1 MIESSISSSDGLKHI
16 CMRYMEYNKT
26 HFTNSLIY
34 KNTITRWLWNRYNHI
49 TYIIFLPETSV
60 FPVYNTRSTLQ
71 RSFSKSVRLT
81 QGNTYYILVSGNY
94 YFSTADYKFKLEE
107 WIVIWEIVKLKWSN
121 TREDEEVYLMYAS
134 LLILYII

>member
-1 MIESSISSSDGLKHI
+1 M
-16 CMRYMEYNKT
+16 
-26 HFTNSLIY
+26 
-34 KNTITRWLWNRYNHI
+34 
-49 TYIIFLPETSV
+49 
-60 FPVYNTRSTLQ
+60 
-71 RSFSKSVRLT
+71 T
-81 QGNTYYILVSGNY
+81 QGHTYYILVSGNY

>member
-1 MIESSISSSDGLKHI
+1 
-16 CMRYMEYNKT
+16 MRYMEYNKT

-34 KNTITRWLWNRYNHI
+34 RNRYNHI

-107 WIVIWEIVKLKWSN
+107 
-121 TREDEEVYLMYAS
+121 
-134 LLILYII
+134 